1 MGRGPPQNFFKCR
14 LQPAVPPPAST
25 PRWASLVQ
33 GGCRDS
39 PFYTSPPR
47 ENETGIQNGAWNLV
61 SWRWAEREPCSFQTH
76 PQYSQNP
83 RVHLGVDILTSTL
96 LVWGVGEGRQA
107 PLKAAACP
115 IEGPVHRPAVYH
127 AIFLEE
133 LTTLELIEKIANLY
147 SISPQHIHRVYRQ
160 GPTGIHVVVS
170 NEVST
175 AAPPARGVGPRA
187 TGGSRGPTSE
197 MRPAGLG
204 GDFRLKMA
212 NRVHLPMACSQLQGL
227 PGELGERGLRP
238 RPRALNSCRLSIWNP
253 ALGQV
258 PCSHPCLG
266 ALTVRAVRTQTQVLT
281 QGRGGGWEG
290 AGPGEVTRAGLMM
303 ERPGLSGNRGVLC

>member
-1 MGRGPPQNFFKCR
+1 M
-14 LQPAVPPPAST
+14 
-25 PRWASLVQ
+25 
-33 GGCRDS
+33 
-39 PFYTSPPR
+39 
-47 ENETGIQNGAWNLV
+47 
-61 SWRWAEREPCSFQTH
+61 
-76 PQYSQNP
+76 P
-83 RVHLGVDILTSTL
+83 RVRLGVDILTSTL
-96 LVWGVGEGRQA
+96 LVWGVGGEGRRA
-107 PLKAAACP
+107 PLKAATCP
-115 IEGPVHRPAVYH
+115 IEGPVPRPAVYH

-170 NEVST
+170 NEVSA
-175 AAPPARGVGPRA
+175 AAPATPPPRGAGPRA
-187 TGGSRGPTSE
+187 TGGSRRPTPE

-204 GDFRLKMA
+204 GDFKLKMA
-212 NRVHLPMACSQLQGL
+212 NRVHLPTACSQLLGL
-227 PGELGERGLRP
+227 PGEPGERGLRP

-258 PCSHPCLG
+258 PCSHACLG
-266 ALTVRAVRTQTQVLT
+266 ALTVRAVRSQTQVLT
-281 QGRGGGWEG
+281 QGSGGGWEG